1 MTTGRTSAA
10 PRHTAGALRLVEAS
24 TTRPRSVDINGYARQ
39 MTVHCPY
46 LAPSLQQ
53 GLTSWTVYRADGD
66 ADAVEAELFHAGVQA
81 AEWLRPLLNRPH
93 GLLRCENI
101 VLLGEVPDARHRDL
115 MAWPHWALKN
125 LYGPVGVT
133 FGKFY
138 AGEEEVTA
146 AGHRIPA
153 APASF
158 LPVRAAVRRR
168 DPRFLSATPDLAAA
182 LAAADD
188 EVRDLALI
196 GHNPSI
202 HALADAL
209 AGEAEGDLLPRMNRT
224 GFPAS
229 AIAVVT
235 FTGSWKT
242 LEHGAG
248 MLAAFWSPHA

>member
-1 MTTGRTSAA
+1 VTTSRTSAA
-10 PRHTAGALRLVEAS
+10 PRPTAEALRLVEAS
-24 TTRPRSVDINGYARQ
+24 TTRPRSVDISGYARQ
-39 MTVHCPY
+39 MTAHCPY
-46 LAPSLQQ
+46 LAPSLQR

-66 ADAVEAELFHAGVQA
+66 AEAVQAELFHAGARA

-101 VLLGEVPDARHRDL
+101 VLLGGVPGARHRDL
-115 MAWPHWALKN
+115 FAWPHWVLKN
-125 LYGPVGVT
+125 LYGPVGVM

-138 AGEEEVTA
+138 AGEEETTA

-188 EVRDLALI
+188 DGRDVFEHLPTDWKEIRAWAR
-196 GHNPSI
+196 H
-202 HALADAL
+202 
-209 AGEAEGDLLPRMNRT
+209 LLPPAKPSPSSPDT
-224 GFPAS
+224 PAS
-229 AIAVVT
+229 PPR
-235 FTGSWKT
+235 S
-242 LEHGAG
+242 
-248 MLAAFWSPHA
+248 SS

>member
-10 PRHTAGALRLVEAS
+10 LRPTAGALRLVEAS
-24 TTRPRSVDINGYARQ
+24 TTRPTSVDISGYARQ
-39 MTVHCPY
+39 MTAHCPY

-53 GLTSWTVYRADGD
+53 GLTTWTVYRADGD
-66 ADAVEAELFHAGVQA
+66 FQAVQAELFHAGAQA

-101 VLLGEVPDARHRDL
+101 VLLGDVPGARHRDL
-115 MAWPHWALKN
+115 MAWPYWVLKN
-125 LYGPVGVT
+125 LYGPVGVM

-153 APASF
+153 APVSF

-188 EVRDLALI
+188 DGRDVFEHIPTEWTEIRTWAQ
-196 GHNPSI
+196 H
-202 HALADAL
+202 
-209 AGEAEGDLLPRMNRT
+209 LLPPAKPLPSSPGT
-224 GFPAS
+224 PAS
-229 AIAVVT
+229 PPP
-235 FTGSWKT
+235 SR
-242 LEHGAG
+242 
-248 MLAAFWSPHA
+248 S